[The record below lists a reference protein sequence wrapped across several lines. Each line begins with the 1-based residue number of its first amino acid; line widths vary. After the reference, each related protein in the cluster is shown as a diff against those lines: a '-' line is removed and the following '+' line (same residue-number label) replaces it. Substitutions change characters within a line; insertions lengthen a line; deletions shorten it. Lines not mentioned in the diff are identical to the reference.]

1 MILNYIMNITE
12 YLHVHGYY
20 YFEGYSQQIPNQVE
34 DLIELTKTPH
44 INVMEIGFNAGHS
57 ADIFLKNNATL
68 RLTSFDLGT
77 NEYVLTGKKYI
88 DEMYP
93 NRHTL
98 ILGDSTITV
107 PQYNGNFDVIFID
120 GGHEYD
126 VAKKD
131 IENCMRFAHKDTIV
145 MVDDTIYTEGWE
157 ASYTIGPT
165 KAWTEC
171 VDIIE
176 LNRKEY
182 CVGRGMSCGRYKN

>member
-1 MILNYIMNITE
+1 MNITH
-12 YLHVHGYY
+12 YLNIHGYY
-20 YFEGYSQQIPNQVE
+20 HFEGYSQQIPNQVE

-57 ADIFLKNNATL
+57 ADIFLKNNSTL

-77 NEYVLTGKKYI
+77 HNYVLTGKKYI
-88 DEMYP
+88 DKMYP
-93 NRHTL
+93 NRHNL

-107 PQYNGNFDVIFID
+107 PLYTGSFDVIFID
-120 GGHEYD
+120 GGHDYD

-145 MVDDTIYTEGWE
+145 IVDDTIYTEGLK

-176 LNRKEY
+176 IDRKEY
-182 CVGRGMSCGRYKN
+182 SVGRGMSWGKYKI